1 MKKLLVFLM
10 AFISFLDFAWSAEVM
25 KIKLTLDSGKEVVV
39 QMSDNS
45 AARQFVQML
54 PAEFEFID
62 FAGEEKISEFP
73 KPISLKDAPRGMIAT
88 AGKMFIYAPW
98 GNFGFFYKNRR
109 KCREGS
115 PLPLSDR
122 LLSAKYMPRFF
133 CGRAQAP
140 RTSRSSHTP
149 SAVQMYNSFLRLAP
163 SMNNRPARFPFARG
177 AAPAPL

>member
-1 MKKLLVFLM
+1 MKKLLVFLG

-25 KIKLTLDSGKEVVV
+25 KIKLTLGSGKEVVV
-39 QMSDNS
+39 QMADNS

-98 GNFGFFYKNRR
+98 GNFGFFYKDH
-109 KCREGS
+109 GS
-115 PLPLSDR
+115 TIDKSLIELGEVESGLEYLSE
-122 LLSAKYMPRFF
+122 SKGGFA
-133 CGRAQAP
+133 
-140 RTSRSSHTP
+140 
-149 SAVQMYNSFLRLAP
+149 
-163 SMNNRPARFPFARG
+163 ARVEILER
-177 AAPAPL
+177 

>member
-1 MKKLLVFLM
+1 MKKFLVFLM

-39 QMSDNS
+39 QMADNS
-45 AARQFVQML
+45 AARQFMQML

-98 GNFGFFYKNRR
+98 GNLGFFYKTHSLMPDNSLI
-109 KCREGS
+109 ELGEVES
-115 PLPLSDR
+115 GLEYLSE
-122 LLSAKYMPRFF
+122 SK
-133 CGRAQAP
+133 GG
-140 RTSRSSHTP
+140 
-149 SAVQMYNSFLRLAP
+149 
-163 SMNNRPARFPFARG
+163 FAAHSEIWER
-177 AAPAPL
+177 